1 MTFEE
6 LRVALN
12 AAVRPIS
19 EQQLEEWAR
28 AAAVPTPLVNCH
40 QPPVGITGD
49 KSTLVIIR
57 HDWLNVTFPVGDR
70 EQVME
75 LVSNFLGTHKMRAGG
90 INTYSHSLGWESGA
104 VVGWSPGRR
113 PEGWLSMNGDSCDL
127 VPVESKL
134 QFFKS
139 LHALRAKCTRLDAA
153 CDVDRS
159 LVGMDQVHAAA
170 DAGHVLGF
178 RRYNCVRPVKNMN
191 TGELEGDMATFGR
204 RGKDGSGRY
213 GRVYD
218 KGLESQGKIDS
229 IRFEAE
235 LSGDVATMWF
245 AQLAVDPD
253 DTAEFVRLLGRI
265 VVGSICFVDKSGAH
279 GHADRYKILP
289 WWKRIAELIGTAKIK
304 VERVAPTLEKSVK
317 WLKKSTAVTFARLA
331 LAADKLGMEG
341 EQIALELCR
350 DLIRKGKRL
359 IFDYD
364 RAGARD
370 AEIDIGFL
378 LNVATGQG
386 VIA

>member
-12 AAVRPIS
+12 AAVRPIA
-19 EQQLEEWAR
+19 EQQVEEWAV
-28 AAAVPTPLVNCH
+28 AAAGAPLPLVNCH

-49 KSTLVIIR
+49 KLTLVDIR
-57 HDWLNVTFPVGDR
+57 HDWLNVTFPASDR
-70 EQVME
+70 EQVVE
-75 LVSNFLGTHKMRAGG
+75 LVSKFLGTHKMRAGG
-90 INTYSHSLGWESGA
+90 SNTYSHSLGWESGA
-104 VVGWSPGRR
+104 ILAWSEGR
-113 PEGWLSMNGDSCDL
+113 PECWLSMNGDSCDL
-127 VPVESKL
+127 VPVESKV

-153 CDVDRS
+153 CDLHRS
-159 LVGMDQVHAAA
+159 LLGMHQVHAAA
-170 DAGHVLGF
+170 KCGHVVGF

-213 GRVYD
+213 VRVYD
-218 KGLESQGKIDS
+218 KGLESQGKIDAV
-229 IRFEAE
+229 RLEVE
-235 LSGDVATMWF
+235 LSGDVAKMWF
-245 AQLAVDPD
+245 AQLAIEPD

-265 VVGSICFVDKSGAH
+265 VVGSICIADKSGSH

-289 WWKRIAELIGTAKIK
+289 WWKRIVELIGTAKIK

-341 EQIALELCR
+341 EQIALDLCR